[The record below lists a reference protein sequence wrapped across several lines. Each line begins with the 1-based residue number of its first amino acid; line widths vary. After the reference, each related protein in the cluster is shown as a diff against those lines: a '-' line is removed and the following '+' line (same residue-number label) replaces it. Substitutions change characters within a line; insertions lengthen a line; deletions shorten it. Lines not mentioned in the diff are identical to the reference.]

1 MTHVFDHQDEVTEK
15 IKNLI
20 TCLFFEDEFL
30 NATNAFRDKFLV
42 LQFAM
47 GNDTLAWKFLEI

>member
-1 MTHVFDHQDEVTEK
+1 MTHVFDRQDEVTEK

-20 TCLFFEDEFL
+20 KSIFFEDEFL

-42 LQFAM
+42 L
-47 GNDTLAWKFLEI
+47 